1 MDEITFANPAAR
13 RLGKRLLRQR
23 TKVRGLTQDQLAEL
37 SGVSQGTISRIER
50 GEMFPSL
57 ATLHKLR
64 DALGLPPDEF
74 AEWIEAAA

>member
-1 MDEITFANPAAR
+1 MTFANPAAR
-13 RLGKRLLRQR
+13 RIGQRLLRHR

-50 GEMFPSL
+50 GDMLPSL

-74 AEWIEAAA
+74 AEWIAAA